1 MLYFLIYLVIMNLL
15 TILMFKIDK
24 YKAEKNKWRIKES
37 TLHFLSFM
45 GGSIGAVFA
54 EKKFHHKNAK
64 KSFYLITYLALLVD
78 CLTFIAIVYFI
89 YFR

>member
-1 MLYFLIYLVIMNLL
+1 MLYFFIYLVIMNLL

-45 GGSIGAVFA
+45 GGSLGAIFA

-64 KSFYLITYLALLVD
+64 KSFYLVTYLSVLVD
-78 CLTFIAIVYFI
+78 VIVLVAIIYFVYF
-89 YFR
+89 R